1 MTISSPGRDSE
12 RFFACLC
19 LSRSWMQLQD
29 AFLRLQEEKVLSAN
43 TLGNTKPHLHLICL
57 QTSPQHYISFV
68 WFLFSSE
75 VGLFCFFSDFKLLLV
90 EESMGAL

>member
-1 MTISSPGRDSE
+1 
-12 RFFACLC
+12 
-19 LSRSWMQLQD
+19 MQLQD

-57 QTSPQHYISFV
+57 QTSPQHY
-68 WFLFSSE
+68 FSSE
-75 VGLFCFFSDFKLLLV
+75 VGLFCFLSDFKLLLV